1 MWKSFTISKSVHRHT
16 KIPQIAVP
24 WIHIDPHLGT
34 KIIGDP
40 PWPFPQHPGSMRSP
54 KPYNRQRQ
62 AIRQPGERKAKHKRI
77 VARVPL
83 CHSASLRSLQRH
95 PPVLTPYLQDL
106 LSAHLPTLHAE
117 GNPGLPRDW
126 PVLMAPVPNATRP
139 NHTRGSGLVGYEY
152 PCPSAA

>member
-1 MWKSFTISKSVHRHT
+1 MNMWKSFTISKSVHRHT

-117 GNPGLPRDW
+117 GEPGP
-126 PVLMAPVPNATRP
+126 ATRLACP
-139 NHTRGSGLVGYEY
+139 DGSRSQCDPAEPHPRVWIGWI
-152 PCPSAA
+152 